1 MNKAVVAALCAAC
14 LFLQGC
20 WTTSMVKNPRY
31 IDCASHHDRGRTAST
46 GGHYVTVVSANNGSC
61 FGAEGGRLSQAKEQA
76 MENCKSN
83 GSKDCTV
90 FAENGKIVLAATV
103 KDRDVDWDGT
113 FTLLTLGM
121 AGAVA
126 YEAGKSGTPVEVP
139 AYTPSAYTPSRA
151 STSVVERAPSP
162 AAASGPTGSQSQAST
177 GGRRY
182 VAGANASSC
191 VSVDRKSS
199 SFNFLVN
206 NCPYK
211 IAVYYCVND
220 HGHSFQCGRGGKSG
234 VGQLTH
240 IGPNSKSTTLKG
252 GGFHWFACK
261 GENPTDPY
269 SVYLMYADAVWTG
282 STISAAGCYTYS
294 RKG

>member
-1 MNKAVVAALCAAC
+1 MNKTLIVLLCVASL
-14 LFLQGC
+14 LLQGC

-31 IDCASHHDRGRTAST
+31 VDCASHHDWGRSGST
-46 GGHYVTVVSANNGSC
+46 GEHYVTVVSANNRSC
-61 FGAEGGRLSQAKEQA
+61 FGAEGGKLSQAKEQA
-76 MENCKSN
+76 MKNCESS
-83 GSKDCTV
+83 GGKDCTV

-126 YEAGKSGTPVEVP
+126 YEAGKSAAPVDIP
-139 AYTPSAYTPSRA
+139 TYAASAYTPSRT
-151 STSVVERAPSP
+151 STSIVERVPSP
-162 AAASGPTGSQSQAST
+162 AVASATTGSQSQASS

-199 SFNFLVN
+199 GLNFLVN

-220 HGHSFQCGRGGKSG
+220 HGHSFQCGRGGKGG

-261 GENPTDPY
+261 GENPADPD
-269 SVYLMYADAVWTG
+269 SVYLMSADAVWTG
-282 STISAAGCYTYS
+282 TTISAVGCYTYS